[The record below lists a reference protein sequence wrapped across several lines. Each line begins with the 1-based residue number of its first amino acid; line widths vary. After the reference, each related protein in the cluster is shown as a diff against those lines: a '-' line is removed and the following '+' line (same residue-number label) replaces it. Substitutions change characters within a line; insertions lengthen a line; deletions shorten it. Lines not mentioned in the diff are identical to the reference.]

1 MMDRRSVAL
10 IHAARADLLDR
21 VGADR
26 VVVATAARDAAGGGE
41 GDEPVA
47 VVRPADA
54 RDVST
59 VLRVGRARHLPVLV
73 KSRLPSRSPDGIR
86 GAIVLD
92 CSSLDRP
99 PAIDISRRVVSVGV
113 AVPLG
118 AIDRA
123 ARRARL
129 SLRALPTF
137 DAEEPV
143 GAWVGAGEGG
153 EIGVGAGEL
162 GADLVS
168 ATVVAGSGRVL
179 VVGASELVGHPPWAL
194 GGQPDATG
202 LLVGAEGR
210 LAVLVDVTLRL
221 WPAPWV
227 SWAEGP
233 VEPGR
238 ERVLATLSAGRLA
251 LQRGVAATVVLV
263 ERAGAATLAVQAC
276 TLRGEDDVAAVQAEA
291 SAIFARHGLRLAD
304 FVAEAPRARIGQ
316 AERGQPQLPVTF
328 DEALDLRVAWPDA
341 PKVLDVIDALAAGA
355 MAPVP
360 RQWALG
366 ADAVRLRLGV
376 AGGGIERHPIGA
388 GVRHLLDAGAVPMR
402 ASGAL
407 RDLLRERMP
416 STSKVLMA
424 ALSRVWDPDD
434 VLAAG
439 RGLL

>member
-21 VGADR
+21 VGGDR
-26 VVVATAARDAAGGGE
+26 VLVATAARDAAGGGE
-41 GDEPVA
+41 GEEPVA
-47 VVRPADA
+47 VVRPADE

-73 KSRLPSRSPDGIR
+73 RSRLPLRRTEGLR

-99 PAIDISRRVVSVGV
+99 PAIDISRRVVTVGV
-113 AVPLG
+113 AGSLAAV
-118 AIDRA
+118 DRA

-129 SLRALPTF
+129 CVRSLPAF
-137 DAEEPV
+137 AEDEPI
-143 GAWVGAGEGG
+143 GAWIGAGEGG
-153 EIGVGAGEL
+153 EIGLGAGEL
-162 GADLVS
+162 AADLVS

-179 VVGASELVGHPPWAL
+179 IVGASELVGHPPWAL
-194 GGQPDATG
+194 GGQPDVTG

-221 WPAPWV
+221 WPSPWV
-227 SWAEGP
+227 GWSHSEVAT
-233 VEPGR
+233 GR
-238 ERVLATLSAGRLA
+238 ATVLGVLSAGRIA
-251 LQRGVAATVVLV
+251 LQRRLASSVLLEEIGAT
-263 ERAGAATLAVQAC
+263 ATLAVQAS
-276 TLRGEDDVAAVQAEA
+276 TLRDEEDLVATQARIAATFE
-291 SAIFARHGLRLAD
+291 RLGLSLAT
-304 FVAEAPRARIGQ
+304 FVAEEPRSRIGQ
-316 AERGQPQLPVTF
+316 TQGVSPRVRQSGGDVF
-328 DEALDLRVAWPDA
+328 DLRMSWPDA
-341 PKVLDVIDALAAGA
+341 PKVLDVIDALAGGGG
-355 MAPVP
+355 APVH

-366 ADAVRLRLGV
+366 DACVRLRLSV
-376 AGGGIERHPIGA
+376 AGGELDRHPLGQ

-407 RDLLRERMP
+407 RELMRERMP

-434 VLAAG
+434 VLSTG